1 MVMAGL
7 KYAGRQMRHAAV
19 MLCTVAAVPALL
31 FTSGAA
37 AHAQTT
43 SHASHA
49 SPAVQVDTTITIRTT
64 GSNLEFSP
72 SRISA
77 KAGTRVRI
85 SYTNEGTLPHNIVLV
100 KEEGD
105 IDMLGMA
112 AFQASKTDYVPVQHS
127 ERMIAHTELAVP
139 GTTVEMTFVVP
150 PAGEYFFVCLYPGHY
165 NMMVGTLR
173 SLK

>member
-1 MVMAGL
+1 MVLAGW
-7 KYAGRQMRHAAV
+7 KYARRHMVAV
-19 MLCTVAAVPALL
+19 LFTMAAVPALL
-31 FTSGAA
+31 AMSGAA
-37 AHAQTT
+37 AHPQATPPAPD
-43 SHASHA
+43 ASA
-49 SPAVQVDTTITIRTT
+49 EVQVDTTITIRTT

-85 SYTNEGTLPHNIVLV
+85 RYVNEGTLPHNIVLV
-100 KEEGD
+100 KDEGD

-112 AFQASKTDYVPVQHS
+112 AFQASKTDYVPLQHE

-165 NMMVGTLR
+165 NMMLGTLR
-173 SLK
+173 SLN